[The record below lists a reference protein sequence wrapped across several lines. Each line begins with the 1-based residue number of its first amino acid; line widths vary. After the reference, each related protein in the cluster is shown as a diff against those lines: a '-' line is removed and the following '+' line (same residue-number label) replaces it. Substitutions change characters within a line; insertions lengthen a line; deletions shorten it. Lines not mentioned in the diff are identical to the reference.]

1 MGNRGRRHGDVRM
14 TILFDILCLIFGV
27 LLMLMLKK
35 NNSEEN
41 PQTTISNLVE
51 VYIEKIGEIYYAW
64 HDKSFIFQTEDT
76 KELVAYIKSKFPNNI
91 IKITSDKELTWLQEA
106 KKELNLN

>member
-1 MGNRGRRHGDVRM
+1 MNIIVEIISLIISLLLWA
-14 TILFDILCLIFGV
+14 ILS
-27 LLMLMLKK
+27 K
-35 NNSEEN
+35 NKEEIDEVQN
-41 PQTTISNLVE
+41 QDGIS

>member
-1 MGNRGRRHGDVRM
+1 MNIIVEIISLIISLLLWA
-14 TILFDILCLIFGV
+14 ILS
-27 LLMLMLKK
+27 K
-35 NNSEEN
+35 NKEEIN
-41 PQTTISNLVE
+41 EVQKQNGIS